1 MVAVS
6 NPAAGQK
13 TLWFNPAG
21 NKEDTDFERVSL
33 CKQRGALA
41 TNVHI
46 HMVAQNHGHVRMPW
60 SNSTARSSG
69 VPRPHYDQRRRSTP
83 EARRR
88 ATGGLFLIIRKHK
101 HILTMTDHERSGCDR
116 TRERERKLGVGW
128 GFLYAYMVLTL
139 NSCIRAD
146 TCSRRPCSGSTP
158 LPLPRSRSRRRS
170 SKCSRS
176 LRLPRLQRP
185 RGRPWWPRCPRRRRP

>member
-1 MVAVS
+1 MTIGACERECLFTTNRGDCAKAAAGPGGPAPPAEHHCAAHSPEKQSAHMVAVS

-69 VPRPHYDQRRRSTP
+69 VPRPHHDQRRRSTP

-88 ATGGLFLIIRKHK
+88 ATGGVIFNHVCSQAQT
-101 HILTMTDHERSGCDR
+101 HFDNDRS
-116 TRERERKLGVGW
+116 
-128 GFLYAYMVLTL
+128 
-139 NSCIRAD
+139 
-146 TCSRRPCSGSTP
+146 
-158 LPLPRSRSRRRS
+158 
-170 SKCSRS
+170 
-176 LRLPRLQRP
+176 
-185 RGRPWWPRCPRRRRP
+185 